1 MDTETVEKPK
11 SSAAPGPYM
20 GFALQPVRLSY
31 HLLREGADV
40 LVGLEYF
47 DDVSVHYPNGYVLL
61 EQSKNSIAGKA
72 ITDKS
77 LDLWKTFANWADICK
92 LRVLDPGKVEFI
104 LYAAAPGTIGAFVP
118 ELHTAIDEASATA
131 ALEKIK
137 KLSPK
142 PTNKGFGFHVGRFL
156 SHGDEL
162 CIAIIRN
169 FRLQSDADVLEP
181 IRQQLR
187 ATLTDEAVVNFA
199 ASAIGIAKDMAEDK
213 LRKHQDPIVR
223 VGDFRNRFRA
233 FVRKHNLTSLL
244 VSTTGTPSK
253 AEIEKTIASAPMFVR
268 QLNAIEMK
276 ADVVVGAVAACL
288 RTTADKIKW
297 ADEGIIVEGSLA
309 EFDDSLVHRFVL
321 VRDEIADTHAAHDS
335 LVRGRLIYRRCAEVQ
350 LPLEGQPVPAH
361 FVEGA
366 YNILAD
372 ALTVGWHP
380 TYIELLGKD

>member
-1 MDTETVEKPK
+1 
-11 SSAAPGPYM
+11 
-20 GFALQPVRLSY
+20 
-31 HLLREGADV
+31 
-40 LVGLEYF
+40 
-47 DDVSVHYPNGYVLL
+47 
-61 EQSKNSIAGKA
+61 
-72 ITDKS
+72 
-77 LDLWKTFANWADICK
+77 
-92 LRVLDPGKVEFI
+92 
-104 LYAAAPGTIGAFVP
+104 
-118 ELHTAIDEASATA
+118 
-131 ALEKIK
+131 
-137 KLSPK
+137 
-142 PTNKGFGFHVGRFL
+142 
-156 SHGDEL
+156 
-162 CIAIIRN
+162 
-169 FRLQSDADVLEP
+169 
-181 IRQQLR
+181 LR